1 MGSTLV
7 SGPPASGK
15 SQRAR
20 ELLAA
25 APRGVI
31 IEFQPIYAMLVGQE
45 RSPATGRYPPR
56 PEERS
61 YALGLSE
68 YIRRAAISGAI
79 AEGLDVIA
87 TQTSGEPER
96 RAFLLS
102 LLGEGSVEEVLD
114 PGRAVV
120 ENRLRGPDGVLSD
133 QCGRALDSWYIPG
146 LNPDLRSVETLHV
159 EVRQEASELVG
170 VVIAEGRAASG
181 GRKEVFA
188 PGSAEW
194 PEEGIEI
201 LPEHRGQVETMAQ
214 PERAANGEIQIR
226 ARLTDG
232 LRQAFESGR
241 RWLSVEF
248 QPLQERT
255 VKGGVREIQRAMIR
269 GAALVRTPE
278 YDTATAELRTRT
290 RRRRRWL

>member
-1 MGSTLV
+1 MPGTLI
-7 SGPPASGK
+7 SGPPAAGK
-15 SQRAR
+15 SGRAR

-31 IEFQPIYAMLVGQE
+31 IEFQPIYAMLVGQD
-45 RSPATGRYPPR
+45 RDATSGRYPPR

-61 YALGLSE
+61 YALGLAE
-68 YIRRAAISGAI
+68 YTRRAAITGAI

-102 LLGEGSVEEVLD
+102 LLGENAKEEVLN
-114 PGRAVV
+114 PAREIV

-146 LNPDLRSVETLHV
+146 LNPDMRSSETLHV

-181 GRKEVFA
+181 GRREIFA
-188 PGSAEW
+188 PMSAQW
-194 PEEGIEI
+194 PVEGIEI
-201 LPEHRGQVETMAQ
+201 LPEHRGHVETMAQ
-214 PERAANGEIQIR
+214 PERASNGEIQIR

-232 LRQAFESGR
+232 LRKAFESGR

-248 QPLQERT
+248 QSLEERT

-269 GAALVRTPE
+269 GAALVSSPE